1 VAPTHV
7 RAYCPECRSAGAV
20 VGLRCQIC
28 DAETPGEATPSLPG
42 GSGPERPDE
51 AVDLPPTASSRPP
64 LRFSEVV
71 AELRRISDLLA
82 RDPDRVPEACRR
94 AEEMLAA
101 LREQFIGDVVNGRPA
116 PATSRIGR

>member
-1 VAPTHV
+1 MSPGP
-7 RAYCPECRSAGAV
+7 RGFCPECRSAGAV
-20 VGLRCQIC
+20 VGHRCQIC

-42 GSGPERPDE
+42 GSGPPDE

-71 AELRRISDLLA
+71 AELQGITELLV
-82 RDPDRVPEACRR
+82 RDPGRVPEACRR
-94 AEEMLAA
+94 AEELLAA

-116 PATSRIGR
+116 PAISRSGR

>member
-1 VAPTHV
+1 VAPTQA

-20 VGLRCQIC
+20 AGLRCQIC

-42 GSGPERPDE
+42 GSGPGRDE
-51 AVDLPPTASSRPP
+51 AVDLPPTASSRSP

-71 AELRRISDLLA
+71 AELRGISDLLA

-101 LREQFIGDVVNGRPA
+101 LRAQFIGDVVIGRPA
-116 PATSRIGR
+116 PTTSRSGR